1 MPKFTDQEKC
11 NIQKSLLT
19 EGESLFISYGLKKVT
34 IDDIV
39 RKVNIAKA
47 TFYKFY
53 EGKEYLFLDIVQRQ
67 QKSIYEI
74 LNDVLIQSET
84 MSDLERV
91 KKVFFEMSM
100 LMPKYPMLTGIDE
113 ETIRLISRKVSPQRI
128 EEYKKQGFDAV
139 KTIENHGIKFKYDSE
154 VVSQLFHMLYESWIK
169 LQEQPEDMQKKLID
183 IMLEGILQQ
192 IL

>member
-53 EGKEYLFLDIVQRQ
+53 EGKEYLFLDIAQRQ

-74 LNDVLIQSET
+74 LNDVLIQSGT
-84 MSDLERV
+84 MPDLERV

>member
-128 EEYKKQGFDAV
+128 EVYKKQGFDAV

-154 VVSQLFHMLYESWIK
+154 VVSQLFHILYESWIK